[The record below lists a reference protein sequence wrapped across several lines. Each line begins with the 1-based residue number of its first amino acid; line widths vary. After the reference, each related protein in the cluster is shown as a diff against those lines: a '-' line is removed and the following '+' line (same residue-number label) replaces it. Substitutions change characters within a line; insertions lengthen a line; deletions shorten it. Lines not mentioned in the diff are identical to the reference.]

1 MEIRPAVPDDAE
13 PSVAMHDQLAPYLV
27 MSAAPLRRRLEGPEK
42 PGRGTFAAVDDGELV
57 GWASTALIA
66 GSDPLDGQLR
76 CLVRPEYRGQGIG
89 TALLE
94 LAHQNLKAAGAVSA
108 RVFADP
114 QSADWAGRWGYEQTR
129 QVHYAGIDPGQ
140 APPLPPVPD
149 GLRLVP
155 LEELDPRALYEA
167 DQVAQRIKPGDATI
181 TTAPYDEWVAAV
193 WKSPGMVLDLSVA
206 ALDGKR
212 VVSFT
217 LGNGDHHKIW
227 SQMTA
232 TMPDQQ
238 GRGLAKLV
246 KSAALGLATEAGV
259 VGAYTANYDGN
270 EAMLAVNTWLGYRR
284 LATHSVLICPL

>member
-1 MEIRPAVPDDAE
+1 MEIRPAEPDDAE
-13 PSVAMHDQLAPYLV
+13 PAVAMHDRLAPYLV
-27 MSAAPLRRRLEGPEK
+27 MSASSLRRRLEGPEK
-42 PGRGTFAAVDDGELV
+42 PGKGTFAAVDDGELV

-66 GSDPLDGQLR
+66 GSDPLGGQLR
-76 CLVRPEYRGQGIG
+76 CLVRPDYRGHGIG

-94 LAHQNLKAAGAVSA
+94 LAHRSLKTAGAVSA

-114 QSADWAGRWGYEQTR
+114 ESADWAGRWGYEQTR
-129 QVHYAGIDPGQ
+129 QVHYAGIDPSQ

-149 GLRLVP
+149 GLRLAP
-155 LEELDPRALYEA
+155 LEEVDPRALYEA

-181 TTAPYDEWVAAV
+181 TASPYEEWVAAV

-206 ALDGKR
+206 ALDGDR

-232 TMPDQQ
+232 TMPEYQ
-238 GRGLAKLV
+238 GAGLAKLV
-246 KSAALGLATEAGV
+246 KCAALGRAAEAGV

-270 EAMLAVNTWLGYRR
+270 EPMLAVNTWLGYRR
-284 LATHSVLICPL
+284 IATHAVLICPL